1 MVKVISL
8 YGFYTQKKQ
17 NGETQMKTSFDTDF
31 RVRTTLGMKRLYE
44 EVVGSG
50 NVSKSIRKHIDE
62 TIIKYM
68 EKKNEPNQ
76 SKTTT
81 R

>member
-17 NGETQMKTSFDTDF
+17 NGETQMKTSFDTDL
-31 RVRTTLGMKRLYE
+31 RVRTTSGMKQLYE

-68 EKKNEPNQ
+68 EKKNEPNK

>member
-8 YGFYTQKKQ
+8 YGFYTQKKE
-17 NGETQMKTSFDTDF
+17 NGETQMKTSFDTDL
-31 RVRTTLGMKRLYE
+31 RVRTTSGMKQLYE

-68 EKKNEPNQ
+68 EKKNEPNK

>member
-1 MVKVISL
+1 
-8 YGFYTQKKQ
+8 
-17 NGETQMKTSFDTDF
+17 MKTSFDTDF
-31 RVRTTLGMKRLYE
+31 RVRTTSGMKQLYE

-62 TIIKYM
+62 SIFQYM
-68 EKKNEPNQ
+68 EQKNESNQ
-76 SKTTT
+76 NKTTS

>member
-1 MVKVISL
+1 
-8 YGFYTQKKQ
+8 
-17 NGETQMKTSFDTDF
+17 
-31 RVRTTLGMKRLYE
+31 MKRLYE

>member
-1 MVKVISL
+1 
-8 YGFYTQKKQ
+8 
-17 NGETQMKTSFDTDF
+17 MKTSFDTDF
-31 RVRTTLGMKRLYE
+31 RVRTTSGMKQLYE

-76 SKTTT
+76 SKTTS

>member
-31 RVRTTLGMKRLYE
+31 RVRTTSGMKQLYE

-62 TIIKYM
+62 SIFQYM
-68 EKKNEPNQ
+68 EQKNESNQ
-76 SKTTT
+76 NKTTS

>member
-17 NGETQMKTSFDTDF
+17 NGETQMKTSFDTDL
-31 RVRTTLGMKRLYE
+31 RVRTTTGMKQLYE
-44 EVVGSG
+44 EVVGCG

-62 TIIKYM
+62 TIIRYM
-68 EKKNEPNQ
+68 ENKNEPNQ
-76 SKTTT
+76 NKTTT

>member
-17 NGETQMKTSFDTDF
+17 NGETQMKTSFDTDL
-31 RVRTTLGMKRLYE
+31 RVRTTSGMKQLYE

-68 EKKNEPNQ
+68 EKKNESNQ